1 MQNHCR
7 QIKALTL
14 HLLPNLRSREERDR
28 KVAIIIFTEV
38 GAWGA
43 PQGQPAPHLQLN
55 PPGPPLTNRF
65 LTPCLPTPSS
75 LGPTVRGSWLGLH
88 VSGPSPP
95 ASWGTVFYSPS
106 PDVMGSCPWNSE
118 AERAMAGTRQALGVS
133 GPGAESWAVAGQSGG
148 LCHFRNEQSLVQHHT
163 PTCSDIW
170 LSLRDWVSRRPMSQA
185 VLSMLFPASLC
196 GLRQGPFPSG
206 PVSPAM
212 HWRTEAAWR
221 WVSNTH

>member
-28 KVAIIIFTEV
+28 KAAIIIFTEV

-106 PDVMGSCPWNSE
+106 PDVMGPAPGKVKPKGQWLEPDRHWVYRVLGLRAGPWPDRVGAFVISIMNK
-118 AERAMAGTRQALGVS
+118 AWCDVTRQPVVTS
-133 GPGAESWAVAGQSGG
+133 GSPSGTGSPGA
-148 LCHFRNEQSLVQHHT
+148 
-163 PTCSDIW
+163 P
-170 LSLRDWVSRRPMSQA
+170 
-185 VLSMLFPASLC
+185 
-196 GLRQGPFPSG
+196 
-206 PVSPAM
+206 
-212 HWRTEAAWR
+212 
-221 WVSNTH
+221 